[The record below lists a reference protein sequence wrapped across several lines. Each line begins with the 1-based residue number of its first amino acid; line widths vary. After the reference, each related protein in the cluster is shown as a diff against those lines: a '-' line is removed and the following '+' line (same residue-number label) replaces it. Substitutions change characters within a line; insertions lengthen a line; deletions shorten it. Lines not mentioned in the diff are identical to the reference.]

1 MDLQL
6 KDKKILITGATRGI
20 GFGVVRRFAEAGAQL
35 WIHGSNKKS
44 CEVARIKLLNEY
56 PSAAIVESPCDFLDN
71 EALFV
76 WINALPE
83 MDVLVN
89 NLGIYRSEPFFD
101 MSDEG
106 WFQQHQVNVM
116 GGVRLCR
123 HFMPK
128 MLKKGWGR
136 ILFVSSECSQLVP
149 EDLIAYSTTK
159 AALETLTKGLAKLT
173 RNTAVTVNCIQPGS
187 TLTEGAENFLQ
198 NQSEAAGKTVEEIAE
213 EFFTAQRPASTLQRF
228 ATVDEV
234 ASTLVYFC
242 SPLAAA
248 TNGSCIA
255 VDGGSTL
262 GT

>member
-20 GFGVVRRFAEAGAQL
+20 GFGVARRFAEAGAQL
-35 WIHGSNKKS
+35 WVHGSNKKS
-44 CEVARIKLLNEY
+44 CETARIKLLNEY
-56 PSAAIVESPCDFLDN
+56 PSATIVESPCDFLDN
-71 EALFV
+71 EALFE

-136 ILFVSSECSQLVP
+136 ILFVSSECSEIVP
-149 EDLIAYSTTK
+149 KDLIAYSMNK

-187 TLTEGAENFLQ
+187 
-198 NQSEAAGKTVEEIAE
+198 GKTVEEIAE
-213 EFFTAQRPASTLQRF
+213 EFFRAQRPASTLQRF